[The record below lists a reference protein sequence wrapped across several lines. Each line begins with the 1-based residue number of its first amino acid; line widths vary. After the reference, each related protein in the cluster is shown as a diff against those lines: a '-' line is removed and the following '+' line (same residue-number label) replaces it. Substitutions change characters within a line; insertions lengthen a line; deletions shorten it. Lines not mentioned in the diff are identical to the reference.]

1 MPTQKPRVTFTI
13 SEEELA
19 RVEDFRFSNKIKN
32 QTQAILRLI
41 ELGLED
47 YLPTSPD
54 DNKKSPSFEDGD
66 MELLKQ
72 YHKLDSSDRCRVS
85 GYIDRLLEDEKYQK
99 ESLSKN
105 A

>member
-19 RVEDFRFSNKIKN
+19 RVEDFRFSNKMKN

-54 DNKKSPSFEDGD
+54 DNKKSPSLQEGD
-66 MELLKQ
+66 DELLNLFHQ
-72 YHKLDSSDRCRVS
+72 LDDRDQGRII
-85 GYIDRLLEDEKYQK
+85 GRMEQMLEGEKYQK
-99 ESLSKN
+99 ESMSKN